1 MNYPT
6 HNLKWAASPIGDT
19 RNQKNDVGILTG
31 LNSTIN
37 ENSALSRDGYLQKC
51 NASEP
56 EAMYIA
62 EFFNQDD
69 DSNID
74 GSAELWMRR

>member
-1 MNYPT
+1 MNYST
-6 HNLKWAASPIGDT
+6 HNLKWAASPIGDS
-19 RNQKNDVGILTG
+19 RKQKNDMGILTG
-31 LNSTIN
+31 LNSTKN
-37 ENSALSRDGYLQKC
+37 ENSALRRDGYLQKL
-51 NASEP
+51 NTSEP
-56 EAMYIA
+56 EAMYID